1 MIKRKILILII
12 SFVISIGSYAQEV
25 MIVVTDGMG
34 KNVESATQRAAEAAL
49 IQVVGGFIDS
59 TEMIEKR
66 KEIRNGVKKQTK
78 KISSKISEYSQGMI
92 QSIEILDVSDD
103 DGFTR
108 VTAKFSVRIEDF
120 KYYIK
125 QTIFSGKTIKKGL
138 LAKLKNKKKQS
149 QNLSD
154 LIVGK
159 ILKDIISTQVIIPVI
174 DGEIGEVTDIETI
187 EKANRRVPGDGYV
200 IYIPV
205 KATLD
210 PSFLENAV
218 RILDETA
225 DQKFEGGMS
234 KRAIGLDN
242 KCCGLGQQD
251 EKHYSITL
259 GDFTTSKRQ
268 QKWDRND
275 GLGSLLEKFR
285 LGGEISVKNPEDLL
299 TYTFPERVVNE
310 LCKTTKAQLDDVL
323 YPRTFPV
330 PDVKISFLSET
341 GKVLRK
347 ETLRVGK
354 SEGKPPSSYFSY
366 VSSDNTFAST
376 SMLTTRI
383 TIKDSRYPD
392 VCSRVRILIDT
403 ESKYKI
409 ITKVSEDVLENTD
422 KIVLSYSKPDE
433 LIYIGR

>member
-1 MIKRKILILII
+1 MIKRKTLILII

-49 IQVVGGFIDS
+49 IQVVGSFIDS

-187 EKANRRVPGDGYV
+187 EEVNQRVSGDGHV

-225 DQKFEGGMS
+225 DQKLEGS
-234 KRAIGLDN
+234 NISREALKRDRL
-242 KCCGLGQQD
+242 
-251 EKHYSITL
+251 YSITL
-259 GDFTTSKRQ
+259 GDFTIPNVRTLRR
-268 QKWDRND
+268 QKWEGG
-275 GLGSLLEKFR
+275 GLNWILRHWFGWRF
-285 LGGEISVKNPEDLL
+285 SVKNPEDLL

-310 LCKTTKAQLDDVL
+310 LCKTTKAQMDYEL
-323 YPRTFPV
+323 YPPTFPV

-354 SEGKPPSSYFSY
+354 NESKPPSSYFSY
-366 VSSDNTFAST
+366 VSSGNAFAST

-383 TIKDSRYPD
+383 ISKDGRKPD
-392 VCSRVRILIDT
+392 VCSSVSILIDT

-409 ITKVSEDVLENTD
+409 FTKVSEDVLENTD
-422 KIVLSYSKPDE
+422 KIVLSYSKPD
-433 LIYIGR
+433 